1 MPKAEIIK
9 RPIEQIGGEIKKT
22 AWASVVESLAIIIL
36 GILLV
41 VWPDS
46 IIAIIAYLVG
56 AFFIIKGGYQV
67 ITYFIDNGQND
78 FFNNSLLYG
87 VVSIM
92 IGIAALV
99 IGKDI
104 AGIFRVVIGVLIIY
118 ESLVRISA
126 AIKLHAANVPIWK
139 YVLIIALIVMV
150 LGIFVTFYSGAVVVL
165 IGWMMIFTGIVSIVG
180 DFLFIQNLNSIVK
193 ELTK

>member
-99 IGKDI
+99 IGEDI

-165 IGWMMIFTGIVSIVG
+165 IGWMMILTGIVSIVG